1 MGVYVELKVFGE
13 YITEREWSETF
24 DEALYLLKSNN
35 AMGPKSE
42 VVQLKDH
49 PEVERIC
56 YSRNIE
62 GDINDPAKHHW
73 HVVGDMNSLLTAE
86 SFIMYRNRNRFEPY
100 QQPDEHVDIIREI
113 IKEVENGDVGDY
125 DKIFDAKTQGYPYHY
140 SLLAV
145 GMLLEDRFPKYA
157 VVSGNID
164 RYQAIKS
171 QEMIKD
177 ILKKDVSLPVVTD
190 YERLIDRIKKFR
202 NDVRGIEAFSW
213 IVRDDPRRDGKE
225 RYRAIA
231 EKFTE
236 NDFDRS
242 IFNQLKDYKSPSQN
256 GSLSIFIDW
265 LNAGFDL
272 KKLAKIAC
280 VEKSGPQFEPR
291 EFVKAL
297 VKSLWLTTEMDK
309 RKQFEIFHKPEGE
322 VERVMSQ
329 FGMAMFDLMGCNGRD
344 LQVYLPEDQLFQVL
358 KDIFPDKI
366 EELQD
371 VVTDAKKG
379 LPEYFESAN
388 EYLKHLN
395 SDDDHINEKH
405 SLIDGTEFFT
415 LSRENSL
422 SESQKIILLAIS
434 SLLNTSE
441 EKIRTNDELNEMLT
455 TQSDI
460 NKCRFLL
467 LRLTREYGPQL
478 TEDAWSW
485 IDQENDFSLIK
496 TLCILAMVNEHEQK
510 FYNTKKSIFEKR
522 WLCKLVTN
530 WSKDNEKMNSI
541 RKMAEDALS
550 NCKP

>member
-1 MGVYVELKVFGE
+1 
-13 YITEREWSETF
+13 
-24 DEALYLLKSNN
+24 
-35 AMGPKSE
+35 
-42 VVQLKDH
+42 
-49 PEVERIC
+49 
-56 YSRNIE
+56 
-62 GDINDPAKHHW
+62 
-73 HVVGDMNSLLTAE
+73 
-86 SFIMYRNRNRFEPY
+86 
-100 QQPDEHVDIIREI
+100 
-113 IKEVENGDVGDY
+113 
-125 DKIFDAKTQGYPYHY
+125 
-140 SLLAV
+140 
-145 GMLLEDRFPKYA
+145 
-157 VVSGNID
+157 
-164 RYQAIKS
+164 
-171 QEMIKD
+171 
-177 ILKKDVSLPVVTD
+177 
-190 YERLIDRIKKFR
+190 
-202 NDVRGIEAFSW
+202 
-213 IVRDDPRRDGKE
+213 
-225 RYRAIA
+225 
-231 EKFTE
+231 
-236 NDFDRS
+236 
-242 IFNQLKDYKSPSQN
+242 
-256 GSLSIFIDW
+256 
-265 LNAGFDL
+265 
-272 KKLAKIAC
+272 
-280 VEKSGPQFEPR
+280 
-291 EFVKAL
+291 
-297 VKSLWLTTEMDK
+297 
-309 RKQFEIFHKPEGE
+309 
-322 VERVMSQ
+322 
-329 FGMAMFDLMGCNGRD
+329 MAMFDLMGCNGRD

-485 IDQENDFSLIK
+485 VDQENDFSLIK

-510 FYNTKKSIFEKR
+510 FYNTQTSIFEKR

>member
-1 MGVYVELKVFGE
+1 
-13 YITEREWSETF
+13 
-24 DEALYLLKSNN
+24 
-35 AMGPKSE
+35 
-42 VVQLKDH
+42 
-49 PEVERIC
+49 
-56 YSRNIE
+56 
-62 GDINDPAKHHW
+62 
-73 HVVGDMNSLLTAE
+73 
-86 SFIMYRNRNRFEPY
+86 
-100 QQPDEHVDIIREI
+100 
-113 IKEVENGDVGDY
+113 
-125 DKIFDAKTQGYPYHY
+125 
-140 SLLAV
+140 
-145 GMLLEDRFPKYA
+145 
-157 VVSGNID
+157 
-164 RYQAIKS
+164 
-171 QEMIKD
+171 
-177 ILKKDVSLPVVTD
+177 
-190 YERLIDRIKKFR
+190 
-202 NDVRGIEAFSW
+202 
-213 IVRDDPRRDGKE
+213 
-225 RYRAIA
+225 
-231 EKFTE
+231 
-236 NDFDRS
+236 
-242 IFNQLKDYKSPSQN
+242 
-256 GSLSIFIDW
+256 
-265 LNAGFDL
+265 
-272 KKLAKIAC
+272 
-280 VEKSGPQFEPR
+280 
-291 EFVKAL
+291 
-297 VKSLWLTTEMDK
+297 
-309 RKQFEIFHKPEGE
+309 
-322 VERVMSQ
+322 
-329 FGMAMFDLMGCNGRD
+329 MAMFDLMGCNGRD